1 MSQDHFIR
9 EIKSVTECSGANDP
23 LSDEEITDL
32 KGALGKLQW
41 VASQTRP
48 DLAFG
53 VNSLTGT
60 GENWEESRVRDT
72 NKMIGRL
79 HFNSDVTISFP
90 KLGFKKQ
97 LLVYA
102 DASFQNLADG
112 GSQGGYIVFLTDPE
126 TNMCHPL
133 SWSSK
138 RIRRVMKST
147 LAAETLALKDGLDD
161 AFYIM
166 ELYQFILGKKIGITA
181 ITDSLSLY
189 NAVYSSKVVEEKRL
203 RNDISSIKELV
214 C

>member
-1 MSQDHFIR
+1 MIR
-9 EIKSVTECSGANDP
+9 R
-23 LSDEEITDL
+23 
-32 KGALGKLQW
+32 W
-41 VASQTRP
+41 
-48 DLAFG
+48 
-53 VNSLTGT
+53 
-60 GENWEESRVRDT
+60 
-72 NKMIGRL
+72 

-126 TNMCHPL
+126 MNMCHPL

-138 RIRRVMKST
+138 RIRLVVKST
-147 LAAETLALKDGLDD
+147 LAAGTLALQDGLDD

-166 ELYQFILGKKIGITA
+166 ELYQFILGEKIGFTA

-203 RNDISSIKELV
+203 KIDISSKKELIEKNMAKV
-214 C
+214 CSGSIRNANLLIVWRNGPLFPRICYKFWEVDVYRLNCDGNTTNLSLNWIFYMQYVY